1 MSEAGERFPT
11 QWLEALWIVPVPR
24 VKGCGASMTSM
35 CTGVSIIVGIAV
47 YDPLASGFE
56 VAASEVVILSG
67 ICMTLCGIAF
77 ETFGVVVEKR
87 LGLFLLIAKMR
98 CPKT

>member
-1 MSEAGERFPT
+1 MF
-11 QWLEALWIVPVPR
+11 
-24 VKGCGASMTSM
+24 
-35 CTGVSIIVGIAV
+35 IIVGFAGN
-47 YDPLASGFE
+47 DPISSGFE
-56 VAASEVVILSG
+56 EAASGVV